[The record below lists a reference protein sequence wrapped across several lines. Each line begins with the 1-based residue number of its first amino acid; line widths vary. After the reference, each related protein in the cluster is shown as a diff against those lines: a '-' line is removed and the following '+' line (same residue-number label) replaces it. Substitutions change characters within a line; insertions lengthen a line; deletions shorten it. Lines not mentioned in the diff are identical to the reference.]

1 MADTGR
7 RAMTPQDLT
16 HIRFVS
22 DPQISPD
29 GRQVAFVVTTL
40 SEDSDEYLANIWM
53 VQTAG
58 GEARPFT
65 TGPKRDTKPRWS
77 PDGSQLAF
85 ISERHGHAKGQIY
98 VMPAA
103 GGESRRL
110 TDAPNGVTQ
119 YAWSPDGT
127 SLAFVARVGG
137 WQEPEGAEERQRSR
151 PARVITALKYKA
163 NGEGFIYDRRPHIF
177 LISAAGGAARQLT
190 EGDFAHSDP
199 AWSPD
204 GASLAFV
211 SARHEERDEDN
222 AADVWIVA
230 ARGGVARRL
239 TDTSGPVSSPTFS
252 PDGRTIAYLG
262 HRYRREAGRNKRL
275 FTVPVAGGT
284 PTCLTMG
291 LDRTCVPFSGSVAP
305 LWSADG
311 AWLTFAAEDQGAVP
325 IYRVRADG
333 TTAPQCIIAG
343 ERQVTG
349 LSASAQGSALAF
361 AATEPLAPAEI
372 HLCGADG
379 SGEKALTDLNRQ
391 WKAEVVCSPPERF
404 RYERAGRQLDGW
416 IMRPFGFRPGQRYPA
431 LLNIHGGPHTQYG
444 YNFFDEF
451 QVYAGAG
458 YVVLYTNPRGS
469 QGYGEEFTRAVIGDW
484 GGGDFADV
492 MAGLDEALRR
502 YDYIDPERLGVLGGS
517 YGGFLTSWTVGH
529 TTRFKA
535 ACSERAVN
543 NTYTLF
549 GTSDIGHA
557 FSEAQSGYLPWENMS
572 WYVEHS
578 PLTYAKDIATPLLI
592 MHAENDL
599 RCPMEQAEQLF
610 VALKKQHK
618 EVMFVRFPDE
628 DHELSR
634 SGKPRH
640 RLERFRFI
648 LEWFG
653 RYLQP
658 EKAPQ
663 SGRNGGSG
671 APPSPS
677 PRGRG

>member
-1 MADTGR
+1 VANTSR
-7 RAMTPQDLT
+7 RPMTPLDLT
-16 HIRFVS
+16 RLRFVS

-29 GRQVAFVVTTL
+29 GTRVAFVVTTL
-40 SEDSDEYLANIWM
+40 SEDSDQYVANIWM
-53 VQTAG
+53 LDTAG
-58 GEARPFT
+58 GEPRPFT

-77 PDGSQLAF
+77 PDGTRLAF
-85 ISERHGHAKGQIY
+85 LSERQGHAKGQVY
-98 VMPAA
+98 VMPSA
-103 GGESRRL
+103 GGEATRL
-110 TDAPNGVTQ
+110 TALPNGV
-119 YAWSPDGT
+119 ASHVWSPDGT
-127 SLAFVARVGG
+127 CLALVARVGG
-137 WQEPEGAEERQRSR
+137 WQEPEGAEGRQRSR

-177 LISAAGGAARQLT
+177 VISAAGGEPRQLT
-190 EGDFAHSDP
+190 DGDFADGDP

-211 SARHEERDEDN
+211 SARHEDRDLDN

-230 ARGGVARRL
+230 VQGGTPRRL
-239 TDTSGPVSSPTFS
+239 TDTSGPVGSPAFS

-262 HRYRREAGRNKRL
+262 HRYRNESGRNKRL
-275 FTVPVAGGT
+275 YTMPVAGGT
-284 PTCLTMG
+284 PLCLTTA
-291 LDRTCVPFSGSVAP
+291 LDRTCVPFTSSVTP

-311 AWLTFAAEDQGAVP
+311 AWITFAVEDQGDVP
-325 IYRVRADG
+325 VYRVRADG
-333 TTAPQCIIAG
+333 TAAPERIIAG

-349 LSASAQGSALAF
+349 LSVARRADVLAF
-361 AATEPLAPAEI
+361 TMTEPLAPAEVYT
-372 HLCGADG
+372 CRADG
-379 SGEKALTDLNRQ
+379 SSEKAVTDLNRD
-391 WKAEVVCSPPERF
+391 WKAEVACSRPERF
-404 RYERAGRQLDGW
+404 RYERAGRQLDCW
-416 IMRPFGFRPGQRYPA
+416 VMRPFGFTPGQRYPA

-444 YNFFDEF
+444 HNFFDEF

-458 YVVLYTNPRGS
+458 YAVIYTNPRGS
-469 QGYGEEFTRAVIGDW
+469 QGYGEEFTRAVLGDW

-502 YDYIDPERLGVLGGS
+502 YDFIDPERLGVMGGS

-529 TTRFKA
+529 TQRFKA

-549 GTSDIGHA
+549 GTSDIGHS

-578 PLTYAKDIATPLLI
+578 PLSYAKDIVTPLLI
-592 MHAENDL
+592 MHAESDL
-599 RCPMEQAEQLF
+599 RCPVEQAEQLF
-610 VALKKQHK
+610 VALKKQRK
-618 EVMFVRFPDE
+618 EVIFVRFPDE

-648 LEWFG
+648 LEWFA
-653 RYLQP
+653 RYLRP
-658 EKAPQ
+658 AGEGESSP
-663 SGRNGGSG
+663 NGGSG
-671 APPSPS
+671 GLW
-677 PRGRG
+677 GR